1 MHICFGDMH
10 IAISAPMDA
19 ANEWGGVICF
29 WSFWCDVAGD
39 VASGYRAYCSWNTSE
54 YGRCECRYTAA
65 SCQPLRF
72 FFWGFFLVV
81 GKCVTSVFLA
91 RFFVEGGGGC
101 GVGRCCILFTLS
113 GVYVRDRE
121 CVCVCVG
128 VCCTYL
134 YVCVHTYIDVYI
146 YKCIYIHIY
155 IRIYIYPH
163 KCMCILVCIYAHLY
177 IYTYI

>member
-1 MHICFGDMH
+1 MLQGMSQVATGL
-10 IAISAPMDA
+10 IAAGTPVNM
-19 ANEWGGVICF
+19 
-29 WSFWCDVAGD
+29 GD
-39 VASGYRAYCSWNTSE
+39 VSADTPLHLASL
-54 YGRCECRYTAA
+54 YG
-65 SCQPLRF
+65 F
-72 FFWGFFLVV
+72 FFWGFFFVV
-81 GKCVTSVFLA
+81 DKCVTSVFLA

-155 IRIYIYPH
+155 GYINIYMHICIYMYIYI
-163 KCMCILVCIYAHLY
+163 
-177 IYTYI
+177 